1 MKKILLAVVAVAALV
16 ACSGKTGLEAELVGS
31 YSAKPEIE
39 VADSTDFGAQLA
51 AAMLSQMKMDMD
63 FKDNGTVDM
72 TVTMGSN
79 SQSTLAKWEIK
90 ADSLVIT
97 DSTQTTQSFGI
108 AKTADGFKLTSEQMN
123 LLLTPKAE

>member
-16 ACSGKTGLEAELVGS
+16 ACSGKTGLENELVGS

-108 AKTADGFKLTSEQMN
+108 AKTTDGFKLTSEQMN
-123 LLLTPKAE
+123 LVLTPKAE

>member
-16 ACSGKTGLEAELVGS
+16 ACSGNSGLEKELVGS

-39 VADSTDFGAQLA
+39 VADSTDFSAQLA
-51 AAMLSQMKMDMD
+51 AAMLSQMKMDMN

-72 TVTMGSN
+72 TVSMGPN

-90 ADSLVIT
+90 ADSLFIT
-97 DSTQTTQSFGI
+97 DSTKTTQSFGI
-108 AKTADGFKLTSEQMN
+108 AKTTDGFKLTSEQMN

>member
-16 ACSGKTGLEAELVGS
+16 ACSGNSGLEKELVGS

-51 AAMLSQMKMDMD
+51 AAMMAQMKMDLN

-72 TVTMGSN
+72 TVSMGSN
-79 SQSTLAKWEIK
+79 SQSTVGKWEIK
-90 ADSLVIT
+90 ADSLFIT
-97 DSTQTTQSFGI
+97 DSTQTVESFAI
-108 AKTADGFKLTSEQMN
+108 AKTADGFKLTGAQMN
-123 LLLTPKAE
+123 LVLTPTAE